1 LPVVWH
7 ADDPFFG
14 RIRPDLYSLITRND
28 ADAAGNVCPAP
39 NWHRTHTITVADAL
53 LMMTINAAY
62 ARFRD
67 EEVGSIEVGKY
78 PDLIVLPDNLLTAT
92 PEALL
97 EMDVLLTMVGG
108 RVEFCA
114 PGQAHLCPSF
124 PGVDGTAA
132 P

>member
-1 LPVVWH
+1 M
-7 ADDPFFG
+7 D
-14 RIRPDLYSLITRND
+14 DLYSLITRND
-28 ADAAGNVCPAP
+28 VDVEGIVCPAP
-39 NWHRTHTITVADAL
+39 DWHQAHTITAADAL
-53 LMMTINAAY
+53 PMMTINAAY
-62 ARFRD
+62 ARFRN

-78 PDLIVLPDNLLTAT
+78 ADLLVLPDTPLTAT

-114 PGQAHLCPSF
+114 PGQADLCPSF
-124 PGVDGTAA
+124 PGVDGTAV